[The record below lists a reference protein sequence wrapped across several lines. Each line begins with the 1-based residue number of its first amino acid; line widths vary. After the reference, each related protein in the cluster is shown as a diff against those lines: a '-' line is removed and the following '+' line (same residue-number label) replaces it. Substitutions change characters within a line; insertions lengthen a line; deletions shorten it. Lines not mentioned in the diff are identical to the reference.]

1 MHSMF
6 RTRRSKVIAT
16 VALACVMLPAATT
29 AQQSTPKAQP
39 GTQWTDDQLR
49 QAVAAARVGRTLTP
63 HSWPDNARVAVCL
76 SFDVD
81 NESYLLAAGETSP
94 TTLSA
99 ADFGA
104 ETGLARILEM
114 LDRYQVPASFFIPA
128 VSALL
133 HPQMIPAILKSG
145 RHEVC
150 VHGWIHE
157 SLPEIDNAA
166 EEERLLTKAIEYLT
180 KATGKRPVGYRA
192 PSWEFSKYTLGLIRK
207 HGFLYDSSLM
217 AMDEPYEIMSNGQ
230 LTGLVELSIDWTLTE
245 TPYLGR
251 GGTMPSSEQLFQL
264 YREEFDGAYD
274 QGTMFVLTLHPHVTG
289 HRAPMRHLE
298 ELVAHMK
305 SKPGV
310 WFATGEQ
317 IARYVTSVDHSK

>member
-1 MHSMF
+1 
-6 RTRRSKVIAT
+6 
-16 VALACVMLPAATT
+16 
-29 AQQSTPKAQP
+29 
-39 GTQWTDDQLR
+39 
-49 QAVAAARVGRTLTP
+49 
-63 HSWPDNARVAVCL
+63 
-76 SFDVD
+76 
-81 NESYLLAAGETSP
+81 
-94 TTLSA
+94 
-99 ADFGA
+99 
-104 ETGLARILEM
+104 M

-145 RHEVC
+145 RHEVG

-157 SLPEIDNAA
+157 SLPAIDNAA
-166 EEERLLTKAIEYLT
+166 EEERLLTKAIDYLT

-192 PSWEFSKYTLGLIRK
+192 PSWEFSPYTLGLIRK

-217 AMDEPYEIMSNGQ
+217 AMDEPYELQSNGQ
-230 LTGLVELSIDWTLTE
+230 PTGLVELSIDWTLTE

-251 GGTMPSSEQLFQL
+251 GGTMPSPEALFQL

-274 QGTMFVLTLHPHVTG
+274 LGTMFVLTLHPHVTG
-289 HRAPMRHLE
+289 HRAPMRHLDR
-298 ELVAHMK
+298 LVAYMK

-317 IARYVTSVDHSK
+317 IARYVNQPEHAR